1 MKARLLHCRVPPRI
15 HQKDVRGHGEVERD
29 ATRFKGDEDRR
40 HPRVLL
46 VELERS
52 FACPSRHAAV
62 EFDDADAREEQPVLE
77 EVEEGDGGAS
87 SFQFAHL
94 SFQEG
99 LFAQALKDRS
109 AAAAVAR
116 RFGRNHRK
124 LFANPWFLNA
134 LTIGGSSVG
143 ATLSVDG
150 EKLELDQV
158 NAMTVTQ
165 WAALGSTAHDQGW
178 LSIAAPARIT
188 VNITLRE
195 LLGAAQYAGHWRL
208 AIYAGDGGAEP
219 VAIGYG
225 DRSEKELV
233 GLSLPSLGPFVFELV
248 APNELLPLRVRPVV
262 QVIHAL
268 FADSISAFASSGSI
282 EMPIDPGAWTR
293 QEPTFVM
300 SRQPAKSG
308 GNPDLCRLTS
318 SFAPASWVTQLPRL
332 RVEMIEPTIPVLD
345 MELCGSSAAFT
356 EGFGVGMASGLGL
369 GLVLLAA
376 RLICSARRK
385 SISSGSSGS
394 TSPSPQTVG
403 ATVAKQVK
411 PRQV

>member
-1 MKARLLHCRVPPRI
+1 M
-15 HQKDVRGHGEVERD
+15 
-29 ATRFKGDEDRR
+29 
-40 HPRVLL
+40 
-46 VELERS
+46 
-52 FACPSRHAAV
+52 
-62 EFDDADAREEQPVLE
+62 
-77 EVEEGDGGAS
+77 
-87 SFQFAHL
+87 
-94 SFQEG
+94 
-99 LFAQALKDRS
+99 
-109 AAAAVAR
+109 
-116 RFGRNHRK
+116 
-124 LFANPWFLNA
+124 
-134 LTIGGSSVG
+134 
-143 ATLSVDG
+143 
-150 EKLELDQV
+150 
-158 NAMTVTQ
+158 
-165 WAALGSTAHDQGW
+165 
-178 LSIAAPARIT
+178 
-188 VNITLRE
+188 
-195 LLGAAQYAGHWRL
+195 
-208 AIYAGDGGAEP
+208 
-219 VAIGYG
+219 AIGYG